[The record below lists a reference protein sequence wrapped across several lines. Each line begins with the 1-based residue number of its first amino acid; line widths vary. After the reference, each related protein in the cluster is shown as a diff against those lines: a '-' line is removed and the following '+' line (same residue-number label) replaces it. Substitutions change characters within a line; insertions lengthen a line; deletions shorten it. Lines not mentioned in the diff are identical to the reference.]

1 MSQKN
6 MEILLDTFIFSSILP
21 KDALNILSE
30 INYEV
35 KTFSNGDS
43 IYSPSHYEKK
53 IGFVLAGECVINKLK
68 SDGSLVPLNVIKPGD
83 SFGILAVL
91 SCKNE
96 YPTQIVASRNSE
108 ILFISQNDFFAVIKK
123 HSEVA
128 MNVISFLSEKISFL
142 NSKISTFTS
151 DNVEQKLASYLFSLC
166 SKIEKNEF
174 EFNRKRT
181 AEIINTGRASL
192 YRALDSLSNQKLIS
206 YDNKKIYILD
216 PEGLERIS
224 K

>member
-6 MEILLDTFIFSSILP
+6 LEILLDTFIFSSILR

-35 KTFSNGDS
+35 KSFSHGDS

-53 IGFVLAGECVINKLK
+53 IGFVLSGECVINKLK
-68 SDGSLVPLNVIKPGD
+68 SDGSLVPLNTIKPGD

-91 SCKNE
+91 SCKDE

-108 ILFISQNDFFAVIKK
+108 ILFIPQNDFLSILKK

-142 NSKISTFTS
+142 NSKISTFAS
-151 DNVEQKLASYLFSLC
+151 DNIEQKLASYIISEYKKN
-166 SKIEKNEF
+166 SKTEF
-174 EFNRKRT
+174 PFNCKKT
-181 AEIINTGRASL
+181 AESLNVGRASL
-192 YRALDSLSNQKLIS
+192 YRAINSLSKAGYINLI
-206 YDNKKIYILD
+206 NKKIYILD
-216 PEGLERIS
+216 LNSLERI
-224 K
+224 